1 MYVKIIREDTHYNVL
16 LEPFTTQHGKNAVRF
31 TGDEIPTT
39 NKGFMLY
46 DDNDTEIGDLSRY
59 KYEYRQNEYSDE
71 QDVIEQPSGNN
82 EPLPPSPI
90 DVRMRNMSAQISA
103 IAPYIE
109 SKEAGIQDKECI
121 FFGSYKNG
129 LLTANVVTSRG
140 EQIPCK
146 TEKSGDDIIVKFAEL
161 EDTATVTISIQ

>member
-1 MYVKIIREDTHYNVL
+1 MYVKIIGEDTHYNVS

-71 QDVIEQPSGNN
+71 QDTQELPRWTDAPIKPSAVDRQISN
-82 EPLPPSPI
+82 LSS
-90 DVRMRNMSAQISA
+90 RISA
-103 IAPYIE
+103 ITPYTQT
-109 SKEAGIQDKECI
+109 KKG
-121 FFGSYKNG
+121 YY
-129 LLTANVVTSRG
+129 G
-140 EQIPCK
+140 E
-146 TEKSGDDIIVKFAEL
+146 TEKVFYGVPQGNVTVFCDAENTYSRIEDRLIVKFTDAL
-161 EDTATVTISIQ
+161 TDTVDITIMVQ